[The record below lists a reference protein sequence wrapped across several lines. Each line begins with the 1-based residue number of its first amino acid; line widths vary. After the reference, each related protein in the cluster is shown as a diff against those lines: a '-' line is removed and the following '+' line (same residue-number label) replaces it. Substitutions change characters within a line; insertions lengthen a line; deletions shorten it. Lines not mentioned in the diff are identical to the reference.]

1 MISNEVLK
9 FLMSSVD
16 ALKVTKQA
24 AQACRDTE
32 LDALVSLRAQD
43 VVMQKHDSEGPIS
56 IERMEQYVEL
66 YFDPASGQNGVPV
79 RRLRPDAASRGA
91 VRRMAAIHRLDQWAG
106 RRDNPVQHRSGLAVV
121 TGVDVNDGFA
131 PLAASGLRAA
141 GTAGYR

>member
-1 MISNEVLK
+1 MPNPSAERLMYTGGSSEDAHTTVVISNEVLK

-66 YFDPASGQNGVPV
+66 YFDPASGQNGVHQP
-79 RRLRPDAASRGA
+79 
-91 VRRMAAIHRLDQWAG
+91 
-106 RRDNPVQHRSGLAVV
+106 RS
-121 TGVDVNDGFA
+121 
-131 PLAASGLRAA
+131 
-141 GTAGYR
+141 